1 MDKIE
6 KKGPVRILKEHLMSN
21 SNQYW
26 SIIVC
31 TKFLGKKILHVNFLQ
46 QPHSMMVSEEIYLIN
61 IESYDNSKKKKK
73 NCWQCSPKFSTT
85 IPLCTSGEN
94 ITKAKKYRPDY
105 D

>member
-31 TKFLGKKILHVNFLQ
+31 TKFLGEKILHVNFLQ

-73 NCWQCSPKFSTT
+73 IADSALQNF
-85 IPLCTSGEN
+85 PLPYPFVHLVK
-94 ITKAKKYRPDY
+94 I
-105 D
+105 

>member
-73 NCWQCSPKFSTT
+73 KLLTVLSKIFHYHT
-85 IPLCTSGEN
+85 PLY
-94 ITKAKKYRPDY
+94 IWWKYN
-105 D
+105 